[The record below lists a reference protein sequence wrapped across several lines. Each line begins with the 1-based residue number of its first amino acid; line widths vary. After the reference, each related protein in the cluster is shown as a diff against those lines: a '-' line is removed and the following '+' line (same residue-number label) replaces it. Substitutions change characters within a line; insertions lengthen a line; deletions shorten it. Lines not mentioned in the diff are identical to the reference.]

1 MATLRSTDVVSPR
14 LHTRFARAISSRFAK
29 EAVRAR
35 FLQALPSRRI
45 AAQFLSGLQQI
56 STSSRPKSWESRR
69 SQRVVSITRRCL
81 SSTADSGIL
90 PPLFAP
96 RYYFTQFYLLEATI
110 YMSDYH
116 IALPSKP
123 RIVTESERSGT
134 YEIDGLCPG
143 YGYTLGNSLRRS
155 VLSSLPGAAVT
166 HVKIPGVAHEFS
178 TIEGVK
184 EDVVTILLNIRRIRF
199 KLLTDEPQ
207 TITLS
212 IKGPA
217 AVTAADLKLPGQ
229 VEVLNPEQHIAE
241 VTGKTTLEIEL
252 RAERGLGY
260 VPKETHQKERVD
272 IGAIALDA
280 IFSPIRR
287 VNYEVEN
294 MRVGDRTD
302 FNRLRIL
309 VETDGTIAPRE
320 ALEHSIETMIH
331 QLKSIVGF
339 REEERESMPA
349 VNGDAGRS
357 EKADR
362 SMPMDSEMLK
372 TRISELRMPQRVEM
386 ALDNASIRTVGGLV
400 RKRED
405 DLLAIEGLGQKGLQD
420 IKRALSNMGL
430 TLRSDK

>member
-1 MATLRSTDVVSPR
+1 
-14 LHTRFARAISSRFAK
+14 
-29 EAVRAR
+29 
-35 FLQALPSRRI
+35 
-45 AAQFLSGLQQI
+45 
-56 STSSRPKSWESRR
+56 
-69 SQRVVSITRRCL
+69 
-81 SSTADSGIL
+81 
-90 PPLFAP
+90 
-96 RYYFTQFYLLEATI
+96 
-110 YMSDYH
+110 MSDYH

-123 RIVTESERSGT
+123 RVVSESERSGT
-134 YEIDGLCPG
+134 YEIDGLYPG
-143 YGYTLGNSLRRS
+143 YGYTLGNSLRRII
-155 VLSSLPGAAVT
+155 LSSLPGAAVT

-212 IKGPA
+212 LKGPA
-217 AVTAADLKLPGQ
+217 TVTAADLKLPGQ

-241 VTGKTTLEIEL
+241 VTGKVTLEIEL
-252 RAERGLGY
+252 SAERGLGY
-260 VPKETHQKERVD
+260 IPKEAHQKERVD
-272 IGAIALDA
+272 IGTIALDA

-339 REEERESMPA
+339 REEERESMQPTSA
-349 VNGDAGRS
+349 EMGRT
-357 EKADR
+357 EKSDKNA
-362 SMPMDSEMLK
+362 PMDSEMLK
-372 TRISELRMPQRVEM
+372 TRITELNLPQRVEM

-420 IKRALSNMGL
+420 IKRALSNLGL
-430 TLRSDK
+430 TLRTQ